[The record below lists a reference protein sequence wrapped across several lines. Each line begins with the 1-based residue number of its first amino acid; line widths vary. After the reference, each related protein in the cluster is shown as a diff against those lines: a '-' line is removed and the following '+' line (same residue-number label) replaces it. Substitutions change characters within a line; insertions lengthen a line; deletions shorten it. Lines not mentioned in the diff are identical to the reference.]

1 MKGGDNEGKEED
13 TNPVEDSGTKCGRKG
28 SRLLFKFI
36 NKSVT
41 GRGITEKNINTV
53 KVVLESTK
61 PKDIVPKVTHNQ
73 LDKMKK
79 KYKVA
84 IKKCGNNGI
93 KIYLKSDMDLE
104 RY

>member
-13 TNPVEDSGTKCGRKG
+13 TNPMEDYGTKCGIKG
-28 SRLLFKFI
+28 SIVLFKLSK
-36 NKSVT
+36 NSVT

-79 KYKVA
+79 KVQ
-84 IKKCGNNGI
+84 GRHQ
-93 KIYLKSDMDLE
+93 E
-104 RY
+104 VRQ